1 MQSGAQSRKNI
12 TTGVFRGGCVARRCE
27 ASCETDAGV
36 APVVSGGYGEPGWKK
51 KLPAV
56 GLE

>member
-1 MQSGAQSRKNI
+1 M
-12 TTGVFRGGCVARRCE
+12 ARRCE

-36 APVVSGGYGEPGWKK
+36 APVASGGYREPGWKMQ
-51 KLPAV
+51 LPAV